1 MLNRIFVVDSV
12 TLSSTGTAVSSYVPW
27 EQTTRKLPTQVV
39 VKATGQGAYV
49 RLSNDAS
56 AATNVDVLVQGGD
69 HVVLSVQGRR
79 WVSVLSDGASSTV
92 SVGALSTGVSG
103 SAASLD
109 LAFAG
114 AATLDPLVTFT
125 RASTATFFN
134 SAGVLTSAAINAPR
148 FDYNPSTLAAQGFL
162 IEESRANSL
171 LRSAEFDNASWI
183 KTRATVTANTATAP
197 DGTTSAD
204 SIVEDGTAANTH
216 DLRQGGITNSATT
229 NWTLSFFLKAVN
241 RTWALIELQNAS
253 ATSNRARAW
262 FNLQTGV
269 VGTGNAAGSGITYVS
284 HSIQNVGN
292 GWYRCVVV
300 GTVDVSVT
308 SIQAWVEGTIA
319 DNTANYDGV
328 NGQTSV
334 YIWGAQLEAGAFPT
348 SYIPTTTTALTRS
361 ADVASVNTL
370 SPWWNASE
378 GTFYVEGSCGSLTNS
393 PIFVMPHDGTS
404 NNYLNTPLLTTAGLG
419 RLAGVV
425 GGAAWTNVN
434 TANSTTAN
442 TTFKSA
448 SAFKASDQAICLN
461 AGTVATGANASVP
474 VVTTLKLGDWR
485 TSGNSING
493 YLRRIT
499 YYPRRLSNAELQTIT
514 A

>member
-1 MLNRIFVVDSV
+1 MSFGFGFALPAYPLRGGGGNNPFNQLGPTLDLSFAGVVTDLTDPNGYTLNTDFIIPQYQIAAQYVV
-12 TLSSTGTAVSSYVPW
+12 W
-27 EQTTRKLPTQVV
+27 E
-39 VKATGQGAYV
+39 
-49 RLSNDAS
+49 
-56 AATNVDVLVQGGD
+56 
-69 HVVLSVQGRR
+69 
-79 WVSVLSDGASSTV
+79 
-92 SVGALSTGVSG
+92 TGVG
-103 SAASLD
+103 
-109 LAFAG
+109 
-114 AATLDPLVTFT
+114 LVDKTFSQIITFT
-125 RASTATFFN
+125 RASTATYFD
-134 SAGVLTSAAINAPR
+134 SAGVLQSAAVDAPR
-148 FDYNPSTLAAQGFL
+148 LDYNPSTLAAQGLL
-162 IEESRANSL
+162 IEEARTNSL

-253 ATSNRARAW
+253 ATNNRARAW

-269 VGTGNAAGSGITYVS
+269 VGTGNTVGSGITYVS

-319 DNTANYDGV
+319 DNTTNYDGV

-348 SYIPTTTTALTRS
+348 SYIPTTTTALTRA

-370 SPWWNASE
+370 SPWFNATE
-378 GTFYVEGSCGSLTNS
+378 GTLFAESSVNYTVPATFFPLAASLNDNSSNNRIEVGYLTTVVAGFEVSVGGVSQAGLYPSTAAQVRRTAGAYAANDFAVSTNS
-393 PIFVMPHDGTS
+393 SAPTTDTS
-404 NNYLNTPLLTTAGLG
+404 GSIPSVT
-419 RLAGVV
+419 RLA
-425 GGAAWTNVN
+425 
-434 TANSTTAN
+434 
-442 TTFKSA
+442 
-448 SAFKASDQAICLN
+448 L
-461 AGTVATGANASVP
+461 GT
-474 VVTTLKLGDWR
+474 R
-485 TSGNSING
+485 TSGGTVIH
-493 YLRRIT
+493 LRRVT
-499 YYPRRLSNAELQTIT
+499 YYPRRLSNAELQALTV
-514 A
+514 

>member
-1 MLNRIFVVDSV
+1 MALV
-12 TLSSTGTAVSSYVPW
+12 T
-27 EQTTRKLPTQVV
+27 K
-39 VKATGQGAYV
+39 
-49 RLSNDAS
+49 NF
-56 AATNVDVLVQGGD
+56 
-69 HVVLSVQGRR
+69 
-79 WVSVLSDGASSTV
+79 SDII
-92 SVGALSTGVSG
+92 
-103 SAASLD
+103 
-109 LAFAG
+109 
-114 AATLDPLVTFT
+114 TFT

-134 SAGVLTSAAINAPR
+134 SAGVLTSAAIDAPR
-148 FDYNPSTLAAQGFL
+148 FDYNPSTLAAQGLL
-162 IEESRANSL
+162 IEEARTNSL

-241 RTWALIELQNAS
+241 RTWALIELQNTS

-269 VGTGNAAGSGITYVS
+269 VGTGNTVGSGITYVS

-319 DNTANYDGV
+319 DNTTNYDGV

-348 SYIPTTTTALTRS
+348 SYIPTTTTALTRA

-370 SPWWNASE
+370 SPWYNQTS
-378 GTFYVEGSCGSLTNS
+378 GTFYAEFLVPQTNS
-393 PIFVMPHDGTS
+393 SGLWRVLSGDVANRPQIFNNASIFNWEYSSDGLSSLGSPSANTVTKISGAYAVNDVIAAQNGVLGSADTS
-404 NNYLNTPLLTTAGLG
+404 VTLNTPTAFKL
-419 RLAGVV
+419 
-425 GGAAWTNVN
+425 GAAFS
-434 TANSTTAN
+434 TANRE
-442 TTFKSA
+442 
-448 SAFKASDQAICLN
+448 L
-461 AGTVATGANASVP
+461 
-474 VVTTLKLGDWR
+474 
-485 TSGNSING
+485 NG

-499 YYPRRLSNAELQTIT
+499 YYPRRLSNAELQAIT